1 MVAYTSLFHI
11 DFSLEKQI
19 IWLFSRIWSKQ
30 IAVVCLSI
38 YMFNCLSKQLN

>member
-19 IWLFSRIWSKQ
+19 IWLFSRIWSNRLLWFACQ
-30 IAVVCLSI
+30 FTS
-38 YMFNCLSKQLN
+38 LSKQLN